1 MKTALAI
8 GSTALWLALCS
19 CGGSAPPPQE
29 PPPATSSPALPP
41 SMGGPS
47 PGQGA
52 AAGANADK
60 GGASA
65 SPDKGG
71 PEVDRAI
78 AAIKANDFRSAKA
91 ACEQA
96 LSKNP
101 KNGMASYYMGV
112 ALENLGDKAGAEQ
125 HYKNA
130 MANAPEV
137 AEAAVNLGALYL
149 DAKKWDEAIDVTQ
162 KGLVKRQDDPALH
175 ANMAFALRSKGD
187 KTGASAEYE
196 RAIKVVGDNADLRFA
211 YGTLLL
217 EMGNKPKAA
226 TELKGALASAGSNR
240 ALLAS
245 IGRSLGAAGAFAEC
259 VSALDKAIAAGDDVE
274 LRVRRGLCRHS
285 MKDESGAKSDFEAAL
300 KLDPKFGPAHYYLGE
315 SLLAAGNAAQAAK
328 EFDAA
333 ATAAPQSEL
342 GKKAKEQ
349 ADAARKAAKKG
360 GK

>member
-1 MKTALAI
+1 MKTALGI
-8 GSTALWLALCS
+8 GCTALWLAFS
-19 CGGSAPPPQE
+19 ACGGSAPPPQE
-29 PPPATSSPALPP
+29 PAPATPPGMGSASSADNSPPAASQSS
-41 SMGGPS
+41 
-47 PGQGA
+47 
-52 AAGANADK
+52 
-60 GGASA
+60 
-65 SPDKGG
+65 DKGG

-96 LSKNP
+96 LNKNP

-112 ALENLGDKAGAEQ
+112 ALENLGDKAAAEQ
-125 HYKNA
+125 QYKTA
-130 MANAPEV
+130 MTNAPDV

-149 DAKKWDEAIDVTQ
+149 DGKKWDEAVDVTQ
-162 KGLVKRQDDPALH
+162 KGLAKRPDDPALH
-175 ANMAFALRSKGD
+175 ANMAFALRGKGD

-196 RAIKVVGDNADLRFA
+196 RAIRVVGDNADLRFA

-217 EMGNKPKAA
+217 EMGNKTKAIS
-226 TELKGALASAGSNR
+226 ELKGALAVAGSNR

-245 IGRSLGAAGAFAEC
+245 IGRSLGSAGAFAEC
-259 VSALDKAIAAGDDVE
+259 VSALDKAISAGDDVE

-285 MKDESGAKSDFEAAL
+285 LKDENGAKSDFEAAI

-315 SLLAAGNAAQAAK
+315 SLLASGSAAQAAK
-328 EFDAA
+328 EFEAA
-333 ATAAPQSEL
+333 AAAAPQSEI

-349 ADAARKAAKKG
+349 AEAARKAAKKG

>member
-1 MKTALAI
+1 MKTALGI
-8 GSTALWLALCS
+8 GSAVLWLGLCA

-29 PPPATSSPALPP
+29 PAPSTTPPAVPP
-41 SMGGPS
+41 SMGGGAPAETSPS
-47 PGQGA
+47 
-52 AAGANADK
+52 AAGT
-60 GGASA
+60 
-65 SPDKGG
+65 DKGG

-96 LSKNP
+96 LHKNP

-112 ALENLGDKAGAEQ
+112 ALENLGDKGGAEQ

-130 MANAPEV
+130 MTNSPDL
-137 AEAAVNLGALYL
+137 AEAAVNLGAFYL
-149 DAKKWDEAIDVTQ
+149 DGKRWDDAIEVTQ
-162 KGLVKRQDDPALH
+162 KGLVKRPDDPALH
-175 ANMAFALRSKGD
+175 ANMAFALRGKGD

-196 RAIKVVGDNADLRFA
+196 RAIKVVGDNAELRFA

-245 IGRSLGAAGAFAEC
+245 IGRSLGSAGAFAEC
-259 VSALDKAIAAGDDVE
+259 VSALDKAITAGDDVE

-285 MKDESGAKSDFEAAL
+285 LKDESGAKSDFEAAL
-300 KLDPKFGPAHYYLGE
+300 KIDPKFGPAHYYLGE
-315 SLLAAGNAAQAAK
+315 SLLATGNATQAVK
-328 EFDAA
+328 EFEAA
-333 ATAAPQSEL
+333 HAANPQSEL

-349 ADAARKAAKKG
+349 AEAARKAAKK
-360 GK
+360 K